1 MPISSKLVNI
11 FRLEIRM
18 HPAQT
23 RAAQSAVLAYLIG
36 KCGVLGAGG
45 PTARGDRI
53 RAKFYYNK
61 GMISQKLGEAIIKEC
76 GPLEYQPELAGG
88 WANPTA
94 ACSAALGALPSEAL
108 RVLSAPELLLDCC
121 RLAGRC
127 YAGLC

>member
-1 MPISSKLVNI
+1 MLISSKLVNI

-18 HPAQT
+18 HCADPRCAERCLVGISDRQL
-23 RAAQSAVLAYLIG
+23 RCV
-36 KCGVLGAGG
+36 AGG

-88 WANPTA
+88 WANPSA
-94 ACSAALGALPSEAL
+94 ACSAALGALPSGACAFFPRL
-108 RVLSAPELLLDCC
+108 SWCCCLPDPCRTPWRVD
-121 RLAGRC
+121 GR
-127 YAGLC
+127 